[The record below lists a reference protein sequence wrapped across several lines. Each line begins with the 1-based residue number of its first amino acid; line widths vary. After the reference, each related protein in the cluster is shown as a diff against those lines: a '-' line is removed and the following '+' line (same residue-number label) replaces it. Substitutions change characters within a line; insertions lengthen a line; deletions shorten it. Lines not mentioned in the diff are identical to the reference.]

1 MMSQNKRNDTMII
14 RSWKGATKRS
24 DAEKYY
30 EYLLETGVKEYQDT
44 EGNQGVFVLRRDVGD
59 KTEFLLLSLW
69 DSIGSIRSFA
79 GSEPEKAVFYPEDEK
94 YLIEFDEEVTHLDV
108 LYSSKK

>member
-1 MMSQNKRNDTMII
+1 MIM
-14 RSWKGATKRS
+14 RSWKGATNSS

-30 EYLLETGVKEYQDT
+30 EYLLKTGIKEYQET

-94 YLIEFDEEVTHLDV
+94 YLIDFDKQVTHFDV
-108 LYSSKK
+108 LYSPIK

>member
-1 MMSQNKRNDTMII
+1 MII

-44 EGNQGVFVLRRDVGD
+44 EGNQGVYILRRDVGD

-69 DSIGSIRSFA
+69 DSFESIRSFA
-79 GSEPEKAVFYPEDEK
+79 GSEPEKAVFYPEDEE
-94 YLIEFDEEVTHLDV
+94 YLVDFDKEVTHFDV
-108 LYSSKK
+108 LYSPKK